1 MKYLRDIDFKNK
13 RVLVR
18 ADYNVPIQDGK
29 VLDDWKIKLVIPTIE
44 YILKQARSKI
54 VLLSHLGRPNGR
66 VMPEFSLKPVAEK
79 LSELMKKEVKFIE
92 DMKSPEGDEQVRQ
105 LSDGEIALAENVRFY
120 PEEEANNEKF
130 AIDICHHFGV
140 YVNDA
145 FGASHRAH
153 ATVAQI
159 PRFKPSCAGLLLEK
173 EIGELSKALNPP
185 KRPAMAV
192 IGGTKIETKLPVIE
206 NLAKA
211 YDVVLVG
218 GKIAFEA
225 EEKNINFSQN
235 VVLPEDFVE
244 GHFDIG
250 PKTIEKYK
258 MAISAASFIVWNGP
272 MGKFEEGIYRKGT
285 DAIYEAIVGA
295 DAYRIAGGGES
306 VEYIDSRN
314 GARSFDFISSGG
326 GAMLEFLAGEKM
338 PGIEALENS
347 I

>member
-1 MKYLRDIDFKNK
+1 MKYLKDIDFKNK
-13 RVLVR
+13 RVFVR
-18 ADYNVPIQDGK
+18 ADYNVPIEDGK

-206 NLAKA
+206 NLAKV

-225 EEKNINFSQN
+225 EEKNMKFFSKC
-235 VVLPEDFVE
+235 
-244 GHFDIG
+244 G
-250 PKTIEKYK
+250 
-258 MAISAASFIVWNGP
+258 S
-272 MGKFEEGIYRKGT
+272 
-285 DAIYEAIVGA
+285 
-295 DAYRIAGGGES
+295 
-306 VEYIDSRN
+306 SR
-314 GARSFDFISSGG
+314 RFC
-326 GAMLEFLAGEKM
+326 
-338 PGIEALENS
+338 
-347 I
+347 